1 MMVLFFPTHLSYLEY
16 MTDQNHVCW
25 QKLDGSAP
33 LLDYQHFIL
42 VAMKFY
48 YYFSNSLFSL
58 RTVTILKAQNERG
71 ITES

>member
-1 MMVLFFPTHLSYLEY
+1 MVLFFPTHLSYLEC

-58 RTVTILKAQNERG
+58 RTVTTLKAQNEKG